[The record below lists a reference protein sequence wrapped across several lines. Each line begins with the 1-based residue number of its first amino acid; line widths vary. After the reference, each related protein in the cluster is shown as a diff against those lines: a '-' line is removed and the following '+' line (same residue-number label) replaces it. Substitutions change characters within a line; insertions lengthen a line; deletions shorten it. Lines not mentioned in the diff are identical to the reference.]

1 LLKTYIFYN
10 KFKTEKYISTKRR
23 YTMW

>member
-1 LLKTYIFYN
+1 MFYN
-10 KFKTEKYISTKRR
+10 KFKTEEYISTKRR